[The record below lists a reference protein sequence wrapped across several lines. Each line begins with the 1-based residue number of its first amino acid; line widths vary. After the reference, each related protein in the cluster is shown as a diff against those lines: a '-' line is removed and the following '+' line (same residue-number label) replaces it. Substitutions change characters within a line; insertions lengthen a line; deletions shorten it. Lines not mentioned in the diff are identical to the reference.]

1 MKRNFFLFQTLL
13 LLVLLPCPAL
23 AQVSVALNLD
33 RGEATTTDTVQMV
46 VTVSGVR
53 NADSEPVIEGLGSFS
68 VSRGGSSSRV
78 QIINGRISANID
90 YTYYIQAK
98 EVGTFRIGPAK
109 IKIKGKTFPSNT
121 ETLTIREAAVSP
133 GKKAPLFLTASLST
147 AKAYVEE
154 QVLYTLKLYLRVNV
168 SDISLQLP
176 ESKHLSIRQLGKAR
190 EYQAVHIDR
199 KYRVLEVRHVL
210 IPSRPGHYG
219 IHPSQMRMTVHE
231 PRPRGRRHGLFDD
244 PFFRDPFLGAGRP
257 VTLSSEPLELEV
269 MALPESGRPADFSGL
284 VGNFKMTSQLTPTK
298 IREGESA
305 TLTVRISGRGNVNR
319 IPDLRGPELAHVKV
333 YADEPLLNVQPDSR
347 GLKGEK
353 IMKWAIVPE
362 KEGDYKIPP
371 LSLGFFDPEDRQYHV
386 IHTPSHSLMVLPG
399 KGKTLTVEV
408 NKEIQGNEGR
418 TPKQEV
424 KEIGHDILPVHGSV
438 RGLETPLWTQVRG
451 PFPWLALLLP
461 FLAYWG
467 TYLGFRLKKKSARSL
482 PATTAK
488 RAAKKLLKQCHDSG
502 TDARDLTL
510 AVRGYLNDR
519 FGLSLA
525 SLTPDDA
532 HEILRSNGVS
542 CDTAQRLRMILEE
555 LENAIFTGRAEQ
567 SCRSVEDIPKLI
579 NQIEK
584 EIR

>member
-1 MKRNFFLFQTLL
+1 MKKSLFLFQALL

-23 AQVSVALNLD
+23 AQISVALNLG
-33 RGEATTTDTVQMV
+33 REEATTTDTVQMV
-46 VTVSGVR
+46 VIVSGAR
-53 NADSEPVIEGLGSFS
+53 SADSEPVIEGLDSFS

-90 YTYYIQAK
+90 YTYYIQAR

-109 IKIKGKTFPSNT
+109 IKIKGKTYSSNVG
-121 ETLTIREAAVSP
+121 TLTVREASASP
-133 GKKAPLFLTASLST
+133 DKKAPLFLAASLST

-176 ESKHLSIRQLGKAR
+176 ETKHISIRQLGKPR
-190 EYQAVHIDR
+190 EYQAAHMGH

-210 IPSRPGHYG
+210 IPSRPGRYG
-219 IHPSQMRMTVHE
+219 IHPAQMRMTVHE
-231 PRPRGRRHGLFDD
+231 PRQRGRRHGLFDD

-257 VTLSSEPLELEV
+257 LTLSSKPLELEV
-269 MALPESGRPADFSGL
+269 TALPEQGRPADFSGL
-284 VGNFKMTSQLTPTK
+284 VGNFKMTSQLAPAK

-319 IPDLRGPELAHVKV
+319 VPDLRGPELAHVKV
-333 YADEPLLNVQPDSR
+333 YADEPVLNVQPDSR

-362 KEGDYKIPP
+362 KQGDYKIPP
-371 LSLGFFDPEDRQYHV
+371 LSIGFFDPEDHQYHV

-399 KGKTLTVEV
+399 KGKALTVEV
-408 NKEIQGNEGR
+408 NKEIQGNEER
-418 TPKQEV
+418 HPKQEI
-424 KEIGHDILPVHGSV
+424 KEIGHDILPVHSPV
-438 RGLETPLWTQVRG
+438 RGLETPLWNQVRG

-467 TYLGFRLKKKSARSL
+467 TYMGFRLKKKSARSL
-482 PATTAK
+482 PAITAK
-488 RAAKKLLKQCHDSG
+488 RAARKLLKQCHDSG

-525 SLTPDDA
+525 SLTPDDV

-542 CDTAQRLRMILEE
+542 QDTAQRLRIILEE
-555 LENAIFTGRAEQ
+555 LENTIFTGRPEQ
-567 SCRSVEDIPKLI
+567 SCQSIGDISKLI